1 MHATMAVVTSS
12 TGASSGSRAK
22 APKSRSERYSASSSE
37 RPASPKEKKIS
48 VRIREVVGNGEAES
62 IQVCGHV
69 APDVSVGR
77 HVVGESGGGGAQ
89 ARNESRKTV
98 LIVGWASRPV
108 LEEMSSSWRLGYGI
122 VEAMRGSVLGATLCK
137 D

>member
-1 MHATMAVVTSS
+1 MHATMVVVTSS
-12 TGASSGSRAK
+12 TGASPGSRAK

-37 RPASPKEKKIS
+37 RLASPKEKKIS

-69 APDVSVGR
+69 APEVSVGR
-77 HVVGESGGGGAQ
+77 HVVGESGGAQ

-98 LIVGWASRPV
+98 LIAGWASRPV
-108 LEEMSSSWRLGYGI
+108 LEEITSSWGLGYGI
-122 VEAMRGSVLGATLCK
+122 VEAMRGSVLGTTPCK